1 MSRRKKSYSLLRVRF
16 FILLFE
22 SIAKMAIF
30 LWKTHH
36 FFIMCGKM
44 DKTLDIQGA
53 FNRKITNLVIK
64 FTFNIDSE

>member
-1 MSRRKKSYSLLRVRF
+1 
-16 FILLFE
+16 LFD
-22 SIAKMAIF
+22 SIGKMAIF